1 MSVRELTES
10 EQVVLLAL
18 VGLMARADGSVS
30 EPEMDVLDELRD
42 GIGPERFAG
51 VRDAA
56 AGYDGAEAIL
66 QAAAKIERAE
76 ARDTIFQIL
85 VAMAA
90 PDSIAENEAEL
101 FRRLGKLWGLDAS
114 FA

>member
-30 EPEMDVLDELRD
+30 EPEMEVLDELRE
-42 GIGPERFAG
+42 GIGPDRFG
-51 VRDAA
+51 NVRDAA

-66 QAAAKIERAE
+66 QAAAKIERPA
-76 ARDTIFQIL
+76 ARDVIFQIL

-90 PDSIAENEAEL
+90 PDSIAANEAEL
-101 FRRLGKLWGLDAS
+101 FRRLAKLWGLEVP